1 MTIAQNSDYYLGL
14 YLAVA
19 WLGAVI
25 VPGNTRWS
33 LAEHEF
39 AYADAPPHLLAVD
52 GAFAHFAGPLTAA
65 RPIPTIFMEDGEA
78 PEAMVPFESLIGGVA
93 PVADREASK
102 DDLYGIFYTGGPT
115 GRPRAGPVR
124 RGRAAR
130 PRRAR
135 DRTQLG

>member
-1 MTIAQNSDYYLGL
+1 MTIAQNSDYYLEL

-33 LAEHEF
+33 LAEYEY

-65 RPIPTIFMEDGEA
+65 RPIPTIFQDDGEA
-78 PEAMVPFESLIGGVA
+78 PEAMVAFEQLIAGV
-93 PVADREASK
+93 PQVADREASK
-102 DDLYGIFYTGGPT
+102 DDLYGLFYTGGMT
-115 GRPRAGPVR
+115 GRLNS
-124 RGRAAR
+124 
-130 PRRAR
+130 
-135 DRTQLG
+135 TMLSNETK